1 LSENSAASLQFI
13 DWLHEKLYSEP
24 TMNHENYDP
33 DDRIAALATPW
44 AESAIAVIRTSGE
57 GSIKAVDA
65 LFNRN
70 LDSIESR
77 KMSYGIISDPQS
89 GEALDEV
96 MAVPFRTPGSYT
108 GQESVELYCHG
119 SLPGIQKI
127 LSLLFRSGFR
137 QASPGEFTFRA
148 FVNGKMDLTR
158 AEAVQEIISSKSGK
172 AQSMALNRLSGAVEK
187 RINHF
192 KEIATVMAAA
202 FAIQLDYPDDEVEAP
217 APPLKEIVELKAGIK
232 ELIDS
237 YQVGKIYQEGVVI
250 ALAGRTNAGKS
261 SLFNLFLKEDRSI
274 VSDVHGTTRDYL
286 ESWISLAGIPVRLYD
301 TAGLRDSFD
310 PIEEEGIRR
319 TRKVM
324 ENAHII
330 IYVLDGSQEL
340 SDVEKALI
348 ANVDREEILVWNKAD
363 ISRVEAPSEAVSVSA
378 VTGQGFSEL
387 EEILKNKIF
396 KDSSQLGG
404 EAVIDS
410 LRQKELLERA
420 LSGVEQVEE
429 AIHNGLPVD
438 ILAMDLQDV
447 LQALGEIT
455 GEVSSSDI
463 LDKMFSSF
471 CVGK

>member
-1 LSENSAASLQFI
+1 
-13 DWLHEKLYSEP
+13 
-24 TMNHENYDP
+24 MNHENYDP
-33 DDRIAALATPW
+33 DDRIAALATAW

-57 GSIKAVDA
+57 GSIEAVDA
-65 LFNRN
+65 LFSGN
-70 LDSIESR
+70 LTDGESR
-77 KMSYGIISDPQS
+77 KMVYGMIRDPETS
-89 GEALDEV
+89 EALDEI
-96 MAVPFRTPGSYT
+96 MAVPFRAPGSYT

-127 LSLLFRSGFR
+127 LQLLFRSGFR

-172 AQSMALNRLSGAVEK
+172 AQSMALNRLSGAVES

-192 KEIATVMAAA
+192 KSLATGMAAS

-217 APPLKEIVELKAGIK
+217 PMPTAELAEMKAGLQS
-232 ELIDS
+232 LIDS
-237 YQVGKIYQEGVVI
+237 YEVGKIYQEGVII

-274 VSDVHGTTRDYL
+274 VSDIHGTTRDYL

-301 TAGLRDSFD
+301 TAGLRKSDD

-319 TRKVM
+319 TRELM
-324 ENAHII
+324 DNAHII
-330 IYVLDGSQEL
+330 LYVIDSSQEL
-340 SDVEKALI
+340 AGEEEALVASTAGI
-348 ANVDREEILVWNKAD
+348 GNSKEVLVWNKCD
-363 ISRVEAPSEAVSVSA
+363 LSKIEAPEGAIAVSA
-378 VTGQGFSEL
+378 VTGEGFSEL
-387 EEILKNKIF
+387 EQALMDRIF
-396 KDSSQLGG
+396 KDSSRLEGD
-404 EAVIDS
+404 AVIDS

-420 LSGVEQVEE
+420 LSGVEKVDE

-438 ILAMDLQDV
+438 VLAMDLNDV

-463 LDKMFSSF
+463 LDRMFSSF

>member
-1 LSENSAASLQFI
+1 
-13 DWLHEKLYSEP
+13 
-24 TMNHENYDP
+24 MNHENYDP

-57 GSIKAVDA
+57 GSIQAVDT
-65 LFNRN
+65 LFSKD
-70 LDSIESR
+70 LLSLESK
-77 KMSYGIISDPQS
+77 KMRYGIIRDPDS
-89 GEALDEV
+89 GEPLDEI
-96 MAVPFRTPGSYT
+96 MAVPFRAPGSYT

-127 LSLLFRSGFR
+127 LTLLFKSGFR

-187 RINHF
+187 RINHL
-192 KEIATVMAAA
+192 KGIATFMAAG

-217 APPLKEIVELKAGIK
+217 PAPIKEIAELKAGLK

-237 YQVGKIYQEGVVI
+237 YQVGRIYQEGVVI

-301 TAGLRDSFD
+301 TAGLRESAD

-319 TRKVM
+319 TRELM
-324 ENAHII
+324 DNAHLVL
-330 IYVLDGSQEL
+330 YVLDATVDL
-340 SDVEKALI
+340 SDEEKALI
-348 ANVDREEILVWNKAD
+348 AKEDREEILVWNKAD
-363 ISRVEAPSEAVSVSA
+363 ISDTEAPDGILSVSA
-378 VTGQGFSEL
+378 VSGQGFTEL
-387 EEILKNKIF
+387 EEALKNSIF
-396 KDSSQLGG
+396 KDSSGLGG
-404 EAVIDS
+404 DAVIDS

-420 LSGVEQVEE
+420 LSGVDKVEE

-438 ILAMDLQDV
+438 ILAMDLHDV

-463 LDKMFSSF
+463 LDSMFSSF

>member
-1 LSENSAASLQFI
+1 
-13 DWLHEKLYSEP
+13 
-24 TMNHENYDP
+24 MNHELYDP

-57 GSIKAVDA
+57 GSIEA
-65 LFNRN
+65 LAPLFSGDLVHGEN
-70 LDSIESR
+70 R
-77 KMSYGIISDPQS
+77 KMVYGMIRNPET
-89 GEALDEV
+89 GESLDEI
-96 MAVPFRTPGSYT
+96 MAVPFRAPGSYT

-172 AQSMALNRLSGAVEK
+172 AQSLALSRLSGGVEK
-187 RINHF
+187 RINRF
-192 KEIATVMAAA
+192 KDIASSMAAI

-217 APPLKEIVELKAGIK
+217 PIPRQDFEELKTGLQ

-237 YQVGKIYQEGVVI
+237 YRVGKIYQEGIVV

-286 ESWISLAGIPVRLYD
+286 ESWISLSGIPVRLYD
-301 TAGLRDSFD
+301 TAGLRDSDD

-319 TRKVM
+319 TRQVM
-324 ENAHII
+324 ENAQILV
-330 IYVLDGSQEL
+330 YVIDGTAEL
-340 SDVEKALI
+340 TAEEEELIRNPDEEK
-348 ANVDREEILVWNKAD
+348 ILVWNKSD
-363 ISRVEAPSEAVSVSA
+363 ISPKKAPGSAIPVSTLTGEGFTDLEDALVKRVFRDASRVGS
-378 VTGQGFSEL
+378 
-387 EEILKNKIF
+387 
-396 KDSSQLGG
+396 D
-404 EAVIDS
+404 AVIDS

-420 LSGVEQVEE
+420 SAGVVKVEE

-455 GEVSSSDI
+455 GEVSSTDI
-463 LDKMFSSF
+463 LEKMFSRF

>member
-1 LSENSAASLQFI
+1 
-13 DWLHEKLYSEP
+13 
-24 TMNHENYDP
+24 MNHENYDP

-57 GSIKAVDA
+57 GSIQAVDT
-65 LFNRN
+65 LFSKD
-70 LDSIESR
+70 LSILESR
-77 KMSYGIISDPQS
+77 KMSYGIIGDPDS
-89 GEALDEV
+89 GESLDEI
-96 MAVPFRTPGSYT
+96 MAVPFRAPGSYT

-127 LSLLFRSGFR
+127 LTLLFKSGFR

-148 FVNGKMDLTR
+148 FINGKMDLTR

-172 AQSMALNRLSGAVEK
+172 AQSMALNRLSGVVEK
-187 RINHF
+187 RINHL
-192 KEIATVMAAA
+192 KGIATVMAAG

-217 APPLKEIVELKAGIK
+217 PAPIKEIAELKAGLK

-237 YQVGKIYQEGVVI
+237 YKVGRIYQEGVVI

-301 TAGLRDSFD
+301 TAGLRESAD

-319 TRKVM
+319 TRELM
-324 ENAHII
+324 DNAHLVL
-330 IYVLDGSQEL
+330 YVLDATVDL
-340 SDVEKALI
+340 SDEEKALI
-348 ANVDREEILVWNKAD
+348 AKEDREEILVWNKAD
-363 ISRVEAPSEAVSVSA
+363 ISKTEAPEGIISVSA
-378 VTGQGFSEL
+378 VSGQGFTEL
-387 EEILKNKIF
+387 EEALKNSIF
-396 KDSSQLGG
+396 KDSSGLGG
-404 EAVIDS
+404 DAVIDS

-420 LSGVEQVEE
+420 LSGVDKVEE

-438 ILAMDLQDV
+438 ILAMDLHDV

-463 LDKMFSSF
+463 LDSMFSSF

>member
-1 LSENSAASLQFI
+1 M
-13 DWLHEKLYSEP
+13 YSEP
-24 TMNHENYDP
+24 TMNQDNYDP

-57 GSIKAVDA
+57 GSIKAVNN
-65 LFNRN
+65 LFSGD
-70 LDSIESR
+70 LTSLESR
-77 KMSYGIISDPQS
+77 KMSYGIIRDPQS
-89 GEALDEV
+89 GEALDEI
-96 MAVPFRTPGSYT
+96 MAVPFRAPGSYT

-127 LSLLFRSGFR
+127 LTLLFQSGFR

-148 FVNGKMDLTR
+148 FINGKMDLTR

-172 AQSMALNRLSGAVEK
+172 AQSMALNRLSGSVEK

-192 KEIATVMAAA
+192 KGIATVMAAG

-217 APPLKEIVELKAGIK
+217 APPFDEIAELKRGLK

-237 YQVGKIYQEGVVI
+237 YKVGKIYQEGVII

-286 ESWISLAGIPVRLYD
+286 ESWISLSGIPVRLYD
-301 TAGLRDSFD
+301 TAGLRKSDD

-319 TRKVM
+319 TRELM
-324 ENAHII
+324 ENAHLIL
-330 IYVLDGSQEL
+330 YVLDSTQEFSEEESEL
-340 SDVEKALI
+340 LCKENK
-348 ANVDREEILVWNKAD
+348 EEILVWNKAD
-363 ISRVEAPSEAVSVSA
+363 LSASEAPDGVIPVSA
-378 VTGQGFSEL
+378 ITGQGFSDLEKEL
-387 EEILKNKIF
+387 KDRIF
-396 KDSSQLGG
+396 KDSTGLGG
-404 EAVIDS
+404 DAVIDS

-420 LSGVEQVEE
+420 LSGVEKVEE

-438 ILAMDLQDV
+438 ILAMDLHDV

-463 LDKMFSSF
+463 LDRMFSSF

>member
-1 LSENSAASLQFI
+1 
-13 DWLHEKLYSEP
+13 
-24 TMNHENYDP
+24 MNHENYDP
-33 DDRIAALATPW
+33 DDRIAALATAW

-57 GSIKAVDA
+57 GSIEAVNG
-65 LFNRN
+65 LFSGD
-70 LDSIESR
+70 LAGGESR
-77 KMSYGIISDPQS
+77 KMVYGMIRDPES
-89 GEALDEV
+89 GDALDEI

-119 SLPGIQKI
+119 SLPGVQKI
-127 LSLLFRSGFR
+127 LQLLFRSGFR

-148 FVNGKMDLTR
+148 FINGKMDLTR

-192 KEIATVMAAA
+192 KSIATGMAAS

-217 APPLKEIVELKAGIK
+217 PMPSSEIAEMKEGLQS
-232 ELIDS
+232 LIDS
-237 YQVGKIYQEGVVI
+237 YQVGKIYQEGVII

-274 VSDVHGTTRDYL
+274 VSDIHGTTRDYL
-286 ESWISLAGIPVRLYD
+286 ESWISLSGIPVRLYD
-301 TAGLRDSFD
+301 TAGLRRSDD

-319 TRKVM
+319 TRELM
-324 ENAHII
+324 DNAHII
-330 IYVLDGSQEL
+330 LYVMDSSEEL
-340 SDVEKALI
+340 TEEEEALI
-348 ANVDREEILVWNKAD
+348 ASGKASGKAAEGGKEVLVWNKCD
-363 ISRVEAPSEAVSVSA
+363 IGKTAAPEGAISVSA
-378 VTGQGFSEL
+378 VTGEGFSEL
-387 EEILKNKIF
+387 EKVLMDRIF
-396 KDSSQLGG
+396 KDSSRVEGD
-404 EAVIDS
+404 AVIDS

-420 LSGVEQVEE
+420 LSGVEKVDE

-438 ILAMDLQDV
+438 VLAMDLHDV

-463 LDKMFSSF
+463 LDRMFSSF